1 MPKQQKQQKGESLFT
16 HETLSRTQQPDPRDR
31 KWLSQQGWVAYFQK
45 KKPRFG
51 SSCDLQRNLLSGS
64 GGFKTTPRHTGFRNL
79 RDRIMMKTLSS
90 KTRAGFPGRHQR
102 SGEDTSRLE
111 ELTAPHAAPGT
122 SPPWKREPGVP
133 GTWPHA
139 FPPSADFA
147 LCLFIVKKQ

>member
-1 MPKQQKQQKGESLFT
+1 MRPCRGLSSLT
-16 HETLSRTQQPDPRDR
+16 PRHR

-45 KKPRFG
+45 KKNPVLVAPVIC
-51 SSCDLQRNLLSGS
+51 SEYLLSGS

-147 LCLFIVKKQ
+147 LCLLIVKKQ